1 MWPSQLVRTTR
12 AQALTLIALV
22 ENVPLKGKP
31 SPLPLLI
38 PPLLTKAY
46 GFNGTVSATYLPV
59 FFLFFQELTVFSPL
73 LRRRE

>member
-1 MWPSQLVRTTR
+1 MWPSQLVRPTR

-38 PPLLTKAY
+38 PPLLTKAM
-46 GFNGTVSATYLPV
+46 VSMAPSPPLIFLV
-59 FFLFFQELTVFSPL
+59 FFFSF
-73 LRRRE
+73 RS